1 MSLPMKL
8 LFDPRGVDS
17 SILRGEMMIMGRQG
31 AHWPGVV
38 LILILAVVVIS
49 APAGRAAPAV
59 ELSIWGGYPEIAPI
73 YQRAAE
79 AYQQAHPNVKVTVLT
94 TDIRD
99 YEHKLA
105 ASLPSDTAGNILE
118 VEAPTVERYIEAGL
132 IPKAPP
138 DIAQFVRS
146 RSFNAS
152 AQEAASVGTDV
163 YGVPW
168 FAEVGA
174 LYYNTEMFK
183 EAGVAGPPQT
193 MDELMAVAKK
203 LVKVDAQGRVV
214 RSGVSLRLFGA
225 GSGVAEKFAIL
236 MWPRGGE
243 LLTRNAQGKYK
254 AGYDNDAGRAT
265 LKMHIDAVFVNKVD
279 SLDIKHDAEAF
290 ELGQTAMFERE
301 SWVIGDIQKNA
312 PTLKYQTA
320 AIPRDQRWGTIVGS
334 VSLYTSRSAKNPDV
348 AWDFV
353 KFLTQPQFE
362 RQLLQ
367 EVGWI
372 PLRQD
377 VNFDPVIAKFP
388 QYKGF
393 LIRDPKYVYWSMPNI
408 KDFDEIETKLA
419 ARLVAAY
426 RDATLAG
433 NAAGIANVLHTAAG
447 ETNTILKRD
456 GLYGE

>member
-1 MSLPMKL
+1 
-8 LFDPRGVDS
+8 
-17 SILRGEMMIMGRQG
+17 MGRQG
-31 AHWPGVV
+31 AHWPVV
-38 LILILAVVVIS
+38 GLILILAAVGVS
-49 APAGRAAPAV
+49 TPTGRAAPVV

-79 AYQQAHPNVKVTVLT
+79 AYQQAHPNVKVTGLT

-99 YEHKLA
+99 YERKLA

-138 DIAQFVRS
+138 DIAQFVHS
-146 RSFNAS
+146 RSFNKS
-152 AQEAASVGTDV
+152 AQEAASVGNDV

-168 FAEVGA
+168 FAGVGA

-183 EAGVAGPPQT
+183 AAGVSGPPQT

-203 LVKVDAQGRVV
+203 LTKVDGQGRVV
-214 RSGVSLRLFGA
+214 RSGISLRLFGA

-243 LLTRNAQGKYK
+243 LLTPNAQGKYK

-265 LKMHIDAVFVNKVD
+265 LKMHLDAVFIDKVD
-279 SLDIKHDAEAF
+279 SLDIKHDAESF

-320 AIPRDQRWGTIVGS
+320 PIPRDKRWGTIVGS
-334 VSLYTSRSAKNPDV
+334 VSLYASRSAKNLDV

-353 KFLTQPQFE
+353 RFLTQPQFE
-362 RQLLQ
+362 RQLLE
-367 EVGWI
+367 EV
-372 PLRQD
+372 R
-377 VNFDPVIAKFP
+377 
-388 QYKGF
+388 
-393 LIRDPKYVYWSMPNI
+393 
-408 KDFDEIETKLA
+408 
-419 ARLVAAY
+419 
-426 RDATLAG
+426 
-433 NAAGIANVLHTAAG
+433 
-447 ETNTILKRD
+447 
-456 GLYGE
+456 

>member
-99 YEHKLA
+99 YERKLA

-152 AQEAASVGTDV
+152 AQEAAS
-163 YGVPW
+163 
-168 FAEVGA
+168 
-174 LYYNTEMFK
+174 
-183 EAGVAGPPQT
+183 AGVSGPPQT

-254 AGYDNDAGRAT
+254 AGYDNDAGRAA